1 MDKLLE
7 LTEFVKLSHK
17 AFFYTSGKA
26 LFKIR
31 ESRLYRNYWR
41 NWNDYVSEQFGW
53 KRSYANRLIAA
64 TQVVDNLI
72 EHLGIN
78 FPLPTSEQQ
87 VRKLI
92 GFSCLE
98 QARIWKEAVEKNSG
112 KIPTGRMI
120 AEIIAGF
127 DEVQLVEGKVVGT
140 VATINIDEFNVF
152 TLPSVPVKDKLLLP
166 KEPAVYFAISLKQGI
181 QYIGQTCNLKRRWKN
196 HDLLFELLDCQI
208 FYLIY
213 YGEERSRVLLESA
226 FITKYMPPKNKCR
239 NNEHFAE
246 LQLQAQ
252 GNL

>member
-31 ESRLYRNYWR
+31 ESRLYRNRWH

-92 GFSCLE
+92 GLSCLE
-98 QARIWKEAVEKNSG
+98 QAKIWKEAVEKNSG

-127 DEVQLVEGKVVGT
+127 GKVELIEEKVVGT
-140 VATINIDEFNVF
+140 VATIDIDKFNVF
-152 TLPSVPVKDKLLLP
+152 ALPSVPVKDRLLLP
-166 KEPAVYFAISLKQGI
+166 KEPAIYFAISLKQGI
-181 QYIGQTCNLKRRWKN
+181 QYVGQACDLKRRWKN
-196 HDLLFELLDCQI
+196 HDLLFEVLDCQI

-226 FITKYMPPKNKCR
+226 FITKFMPPKNKR
-239 NNEHFAE
+239 RDNDAIPH
-246 LQLQAQ
+246 LQ
-252 GNL
+252 